1 MFYNNEYQHKQR
13 NGTMTEESWKRFKTL
28 LKNASHAVAF
38 TGAGVSTLSGIRD
51 FRGKNGL
58 YKQPETEKMFD
69 TELFRRDP
77 SIYYRLAKD
86 FIYGL
91 DEKQPC
97 AVHRVLADWERRGIL
112 SAVITQNIDLLHQ
125 KAGSRRVIE
134 VHGSPRFHFCLRC
147 GERVPFQA
155 AAETAR
161 RGEVPLCPKCGGV
174 LKPEI
179 TFFGDS
185 LPEEA
190 LREAWEE
197 ASAADV
203 MLVLGSSLTVF
214 PAAALPDL
222 TLKNGG
228 KLIVVNDQPTR
239 ADAAASLRFSDLGE
253 VFDRFER
260 EKPFD

>member
-1 MFYNNEYQHKQR
+1 
-13 NGTMTEESWKRFKTL
+13 MTEESWKRFKTL

-97 AVHRVLADWERRGIL
+97 VVHRVLADWERKGIL

-147 GERVPFQA
+147 GERVPFKA
-155 AAETAR
+155 AAET
-161 RGEVPLCPKCGGV
+161 LGGV
-174 LKPEI
+174 K
-179 TFFGDS
+179 
-185 LPEEA
+185 
-190 LREAWEE
+190 
-197 ASAADV
+197 
-203 MLVLGSSLTVF
+203 F
-214 PAAALPDL
+214 PFA
-222 TLKNGG
+222 
-228 KLIVVNDQPTR
+228 R
-239 ADAAASLRFSDLGE
+239 SAAASSSRKSPFSATVCRKRRCGKLGKRRPLRM
-253 VFDRFER
+253 
-260 EKPFD
+260 

>member
-91 DEKQPC
+91 DEK
-97 AVHRVLADWERRGIL
+97 RKILFTDWTKN
-112 SAVITQNIDLLHQ
+112 S
-125 KAGSRRVIE
+125 
-134 VHGSPRFHFCLRC
+134 
-147 GERVPFQA
+147 RVPS
-155 AAETAR
+155 TASWLTGSA
-161 RGEVPLCPKCGGV
+161 GE
-174 LKPEI
+174 
-179 TFFGDS
+179 F
-185 LPEEA
+185 
-190 LREAWEE
+190 
-197 ASAADV
+197 
-203 MLVLGSSLTVF
+203 
-214 PAAALPDL
+214 
-222 TLKNGG
+222 
-228 KLIVVNDQPTR
+228 
-239 ADAAASLRFSDLGE
+239 SLR
-253 VFDRFER
+253 
-260 EKPFD
+260 